1 MEMYNPPHPGEMLR
15 EFMDDL
21 TVTQLAEDLGVT
33 RPSFSKLLN
42 GRASV
47 SPEMALSLEKAFPC
61 TSVTMWLG
69 WQNDYDLWQLKHK
82 D

>member
-33 RPSFSKLLN
+33 RPSLSKLL
-42 GRASV
+42 

>member
-33 RPSFSKLLN
+33 RPTLSKFLTEGL
-42 GRASV
+42 
-47 SPEMALSLEKAFPC
+47 
-61 TSVTMWLG
+61 
-69 WQNDYDLWQLKHK
+69 Q
-82 D
+82 